1 MSCRLSRWGVC
12 LTPRYIGVV
21 RDADG
26 AAESTFMTVPYGVAR
41 LVVAAASSP
50 PSEALGDRLKAITR
64 DRYGS
69 ADVLALNDVAMP
81 VAGDDEVLIRV
92 RAAGVGPEVWHLM
105 TGRPYFV
112 RLMGFGLRK
121 PKVRVVG
128 RDVAGSVEAVGRN
141 VTQFQP
147 GDEVFGTCR
156 GGFAEYACA
165 AAGSEGGVG
174 GDGVLAPKPPNLT
187 FEQAAGV
194 PTSAQ
199 TALQGLRDAGAI
211 GGGQSVL
218 IIGASGGVGTFAVQ
232 LAKVFEAHVTG
243 VCSTTKV
250 DLVRSLGAD
259 HVIDYTREDFADA
272 GHRYDLILD
281 TAGRRS
287 LSHLRRA
294 LTPRGTLVIVG
305 GEGGNRWTGGFE
317 RQLWAVLFS
326 PFLRQRLRSLTA
338 VDRREDL
345 LFLKDLIK
353 AGRVTP
359 VISKTFP
366 LNEAPRALSDA
377 DEGHGCGKSV
387 ITA

>member
-1 MSCRLSRWGVC
+1 MK
-12 LTPRYIGVV
+12 
-21 RDADG
+21 A
-26 AAESTFMTVPYGVAR
+26 MTQ
-41 LVVAAASSP
+41 
-50 PSEALGDRLKAITR
+50 

-69 ADVLALNDVAMP
+69 ADVLALNDITMP

-92 RAAGVGPEVWHLM
+92 RAAGVGPDVWHLM
-105 TGRPYFV
+105 TGQPYFV
-112 RLMGFGLRK
+112 RVMGFGLRK
-121 PKVRVVG
+121 PKARVVG
-128 RDVAGSVEAVGRN
+128 RDAAGSVEAVGRN
-141 VTQFQP
+141 VTEFQP

-156 GGFAEYACA
+156 GAFAEYACA

-174 GDGVLAPKPPNLT
+174 GEGVLAPKPANLT

-211 GGGQSVL
+211 RAGQSVL

-250 DLVRSLGAD
+250 DVVRSAGAD
-259 HVIDYTREDFADA
+259 HVIDYTRDDFADEA
-272 GHRYDLILD
+272 HRYDLILD

-294 LTPRGTLVIVG
+294 LATRGTLVIVG
-305 GEGGNRWTGGFE
+305 GEGGGRWTGGFE
-317 RQLWAVLFS
+317 RQLRAFLLS
-326 PFLRQRLRSLTA
+326 PFLRQELCSLTA

-345 LFLKDLIK
+345 LFLKDLLE
-353 AGRVTP
+353 AGKVTP
-359 VISKTFP
+359 VINKTYP
-366 LNEAPRALSDA
+366 LNEAPNALSDA
-377 DEGHGCGKSV
+377 DEGHGRGKAV
-387 ITA
+387 ITV